1 MDIIEHLRI
10 QSVIPGNFFFLKM
23 SSYSFMG
30 IGTLGTQKKE
40 IKFSCV
46 RFSNYSS
53 YYSSFIFQSQYM
65 TEIVNSL
72 HSRTGKLIHIFCFC
86 ACHIA
91 RIFLVFGL
99 ICNSCWLDLTGFYA
113 MTMGIDLPH
122 TTVPEKAIKGEVC
135 LQSYLKT
142 LLHTH

>member
-1 MDIIEHLRI
+1 
-10 QSVIPGNFFFLKM
+10 
-23 SSYSFMG
+23 
-30 IGTLGTQKKE
+30 
-40 IKFSCV
+40 
-46 RFSNYSS
+46 
-53 YYSSFIFQSQYM
+53 M

-86 ACHIA
+86 ACHMA
-91 RIFLVFGL
+91 MIFLVFSL
-99 ICNSCWLDLTGFYA
+99 ICNSCWLYLTGFYA

-122 TTVPEKAIKGEVC
+122 IIVPEKAIKGEVC